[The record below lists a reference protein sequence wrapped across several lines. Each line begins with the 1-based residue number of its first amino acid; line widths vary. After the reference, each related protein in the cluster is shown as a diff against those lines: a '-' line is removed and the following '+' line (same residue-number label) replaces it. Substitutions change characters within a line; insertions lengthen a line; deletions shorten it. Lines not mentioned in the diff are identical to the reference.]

1 MKHKLLWALGG
12 TVGFTLFPKI
22 VALVSNSLHVGLIP
36 KLIVD
41 LQQLSQE
48 VKPTYLYSTMASDGS
63 PSGYPL
69 ELWAMGHSV
78 FSRTSEARLWLAIAI
93 FDQL

>member
-63 PSGYPL
+63 PRPTVDNMI
-69 ELWAMGHSV
+69 EQ
-78 FSRTSEARLWLAIAI
+78 LANMA
-93 FDQL
+93 QMSSNHACA